1 VCKVYRGSKEIR
13 VLLDLQAEMV
23 FLEVKEQLVLREQ
36 LALQVHQE
44 QMVLELQ
51 VQQDLQVALQ
61 ELLDRQAL

>member
-1 VCKVYRGSKEIR
+1 VCKVYRESKEIR
-13 VLLDLQAEMV
+13 ALLDRQVEMV
-23 FLEVKEQLVLREQ
+23 FLEVKEQPVLKEQ
-36 LALQVHQE
+36 LVLQVHQE